1 MRRAV
6 RMLLLAVVV
15 GGILFL
21 FVLPARTYLSQSRAM
36 SAAERRVAAL
46 SHENQALT
54 KKASELQSTSYVE
67 QYARQQYGLVLP
79 GEHAYAILPPPVTT
93 TTTTTVAS
101 AASSGHTK

>member
-1 MRRAV
+1 
-6 RMLLLAVVV
+6 MLLLAVVV